1 MTFRTTVLKQLVDT
15 HGKAVTLRSVSHGT
29 YSPATGSVTN
39 TNTDTT
45 VKVFFGSY
53 HVSEMSGTTIEEG
66 DRKAVV
72 NTLDTS
78 GTSTTEPKVGDFL
91 IGQGDTV
98 RIENVQKIFSGT
110 TIACY
115 ICQVRE

>member
-1 MTFRTTVLKQLVDT
+1 MTFRTTILKKLVDT
-15 HGKAVTLRSVSHGT
+15 HGKAVTFKSVTQGT
-29 YSPATGSVTN
+29 YNVSTGSVTN
-39 TNTDTT
+39 TSTDAT

-53 HVSEMSGTTIEEG
+53 HVSEMNGTIIQEG

-78 GTSTTEPKVGDFL
+78 GNPIVEPKTGDTFV
-91 IGQGDTV
+91 GQGDTV

-115 ICQVRE
+115 VCQVRE